1 MCLSTALW
9 AGVARA
15 DEGAV
20 TASDAAVATASPITA
35 VDPVDA
41 PAPSDGAAVAPISL
55 DAQPVAAAQPLPVS
69 AGPDTRPGTISSD
82 LANAMS
88 TAPSLPVSVIVQAE
102 TASNAATAVWKA
114 EGYVTAKLQL
124 INGVAA
130 RVRAGNLAVLV
141 RLPGVKAITSDSG
154 MRHAES
160 GRTEVVGDGSDD
172 AAAPPPAPSTQALD
186 GRGIG
191 VAVVDSGVANT
202 PALAGRLTHVSISG
216 GSGDPYGHGTH
227 VAGILAGTGAHPG
240 VAPGASIIDVKVTD
254 SGGRSSAST
263 LIRGLQWVAQ
273 NAAARNI
280 RVVNVSISAQIG
292 QSARV
297 DPIDAAVDALWARGI
312 VVVVSAGNRGAN
324 PGATGFAPGNAP
336 RAITVGA
343 TTDDGLRADFSSTG
357 ITPDGVAK
365 PNIMA
370 HGAGVV
376 SLLASPSMTLAL
388 QHPAAVTE
396 DGYFRMS
403 GTSMA
408 APAVAGAAAVV
419 LQAHP
424 SDTPDQVKAAL
435 LGTAVPVP
443 GETAGAVDVNGA
455 VAATDVSAPNP
466 GLPDPPIATPV
477 AGLTDPGASALA
489 SELGVPMTDA
499 TWTSATWTSATWTSA
514 TWTSATWTS
523 ESRS

>member
-88 TAPSLPVSVIVQAE
+88 TAPSLPVSVIVQAD

-172 AAAPPPAPSTQALD
+172 AAAPPPSTQALD